1 MKEKR
6 IKDKKE
12 IMVYDVFAKLLMFL
26 AVVSLFFAFLLDNSQ
41 PDKNWVTYGIISFVI
56 LNIASLALANI
67 IRGDKEVQ
75 RLEQKKADYEKL
87 ELRECSYEDVE
98 AIKSGLINNKYELL
112 SNGYYHKRIAVQ
124 SLCLYAK
131 FLKTEALEDIV
142 AKESVRF
149 KKFLE
154 SNCQMINGIL
164 FVSANHVKTED
175 LDFVKRLS
183 RDFLLSE
190 LLPIKT
196 NKIVVIVVL
205 LDESNK
211 KAYYLEA
218 PDSYSTKI
226 YSYGSINLRK
236 IFKK

>member
-12 IMVYDVFAKLLMFL
+12 IMIYDVFAKLLMFL
-26 AVVSLFFAFLLDNSQ
+26 AVLSIFFTFLLDNSQ
-41 PDKNWVTYGIISFVI
+41 PDSDWVIYGIISFVV

-67 IRGDKEVQ
+67 IKADKEIQ
-75 RLEQKKADYEKL
+75 RLERTKVDYDKL
-87 ELRECSYEDVE
+87 ELTESSYEEIDD
-98 AIKSGLINNKYELL
+98 IKNGLIKNKYELL

-131 FLKTEALEDIV
+131 FLKTDSLEDVV

-154 SNCQMINGIL
+154 SNCQMINAIL
-164 FVSANHVKTED
+164 FIRSTHVKTED

-196 NKIVVIVVL
+196 NKVVVIVVL
-205 LDESNK
+205 LDEANK